1 MPLHVR
7 IRLAALI
14 CVMAFASIAHAA
26 DTSFDMGARIYTKHL
41 YTNDDTQGLV
51 WLGNPF
57 WFDQVAGGNGVG
69 SELELTFKGRASR
82 YVTAGARVASRF
94 GERWQDYWESGTR
107 MYGNTVNTSGDSV
120 GMNRASYLKL
130 RGTWVQLQPEWK
142 YVDYLRVGSSDLS
155 MFNPWTIGKLRYID
169 RDNGRGY
176 FLSGHVGEE
185 KQFTWL
191 AAAVALPKLWVG
203 PWWSTG
209 LGDPALENPFW
220 SRDWAYATTMRWQA
234 NETTLLRLTANMTQ
248 DLETDLSDP
257 DALGST
263 NPNCKDALGSP
274 IPGCQS
280 DHAVDFYTRYHSA
293 NATLQLE
300 QEIGETMRVDGTLAY
315 SRQRIDTRLSA
326 NGVERNQGISPVIF
340 KNTDAFAG
348 TFRLSA
354 DDPFEMGLSFKAEYF
369 NIGQEYNAIFG
380 ARREADVLLTDGF
393 LGGGQLP
400 TLNLANEFVDFDE
413 AWVESCIG
421 WHGGTGVLTFEN
433 EDGDLT
439 IGAEYTFISYNTD
452 AQNRDVD
459 SVYPDFLHSD
469 GYTDT
474 KLYDYANV
482 HDRGRDPRS
491 VFRRNQWRRSQ
502 IMVLQAKKL
511 VDVGRGLEV
520 KVKAKY
526 IHDEDYRSLNGP
538 GSFDDDYLGKIMI
551 GRIKVAMPVSDGLKL
566 AAGAQVDRWYET
578 NRRGTLELGY
588 GDDVTK
594 RHTMF
599 VQARY
604 QFGGFRA
611 GYHLEYIN
619 KLQEREREGD
629 QRWSVWRSKATVEV
643 AW

>member
-1 MPLHVR
+1 MRRHVLPR
-7 IRLAALI
+7 IVVLLGTLVIATT
-14 CVMAFASIAHAA
+14 AHA
-26 DTSFDMGARIYTKHL
+26 DLSRFDIGARIYTKHL
-41 YTNDDTQGLV
+41 YTNDDTQGLL

-57 WFDQVAGGNGVG
+57 WFDQIKGGNGVG

-130 RGTWVQLQPEWK
+130 RGTWVQVQPEWAF
-142 YVDYLRVGSSDLS
+142 VDWLRVGSSDLG

-176 FLSGHVGEE
+176 FLSGHLGS
-185 KQFTWL
+185 QRQLTWI
-191 AAAVALPKLWVG
+191 AAAIALPKLWVG

-209 LGDPALENPFW
+209 LGDPELVNPFW
-220 SRDWAYATTMRWQA
+220 SRDWAYATTIRWRPT
-234 NETTLLRLTANMTQ
+234 EGTVLKLTADMTQ

-263 NPNCKDALGSP
+263 NPNCKDALGSQ

-280 DHAVDFYTRYHSA
+280 DHAVDLYTRYHSA

-300 QEIGETMRVDGTLAY
+300 QELGETTRVDGTLAY
-315 SRQRIDTRLSA
+315 SRQRIDTRLTG
-326 NGVERNQGISPVIF
+326 NGVAKNQGISPVVY
-340 KNTDAFAG
+340 KDTDAFAG
-348 TFRLSA
+348 TVRLAA
-354 DDPFEMGLSFKAEYF
+354 DDPWEMGLSFKAEYF
-369 NIGQEYNAIFG
+369 NIGQDYNAIFG

-400 TLNLANEFVDFDE
+400 TLNLANEFVDFGE

-421 WHGGTGVLTFEN
+421 WHGGTGVATFEN
-433 EDGDLT
+433 EDGDLKVD
-439 IGAEYTFISYNTD
+439 AEYTYITYNTN
-452 AQNRDVD
+452 AQDRDVD
-459 SVYPDFLHSD
+459 TTYPDFLHSD
-469 GYTDT
+469 GYTDIG
-474 KLYDYANV
+474 LYDFANV
-482 HDRGRDPRS
+482 YDRGRDPRS
-491 VFRRNQWRRSQ
+491 VYRRNQWRRSQ
-502 IMVLQAKKL
+502 IVMLRATKQL
-511 VDVGRGLEV
+511 EIGRGLEI
-520 KVKAKY
+520 KFKGKY
-526 IHDEDYRSLNGP
+526 IRDEDYRRLDGA
-538 GSFDDDYLGKIMI
+538 GAKDDDYKGNIFIARLQ
-551 GRIKVAMPVSDGLKL
+551 VAMPVTDGLKL
-566 AAGAQVDRWYET
+566 AAGTQIDRWYET

-594 RHTMF
+594 RHTAF
-599 VQARY
+599 AQARY
-604 QFGGFRA
+604 HFGGFRA
-611 GYHLEYIN
+611 GYHLEYVH
-619 KLQEREREGD
+619 KLQERQREGD